1 MQSAAGSVLLP
12 RRGAIRYLADV
23 PCSPRPALG
32 RALVALVCSAPLAAQ
47 ESSHWAFCPPG
58 SQVPAAVGGAGW
70 GEQPIDRF
78 VLARLR
84 RAGRSPS
91 PEADRRTLIRR
102 VTFDLTGLPPS
113 RGEVRAF
120 VADNAPDAYER
131 LVDRLLGRPEFGE
144 HMARYWLDAVR
155 FADTNGVH
163 HDHYRELSPYR
174 DWVIRAFADNL
185 PYDELLRH
193 QLAGDLFESPTDDQ
207 QVASGFHRLHLI
219 IDVGTAL
226 PEESLARNVIDRVN
240 TFGTVFL
247 GLTVGCAQCHDHKFD
262 PITQKDYY
270 RFAAFFNNLDATPET
285 GGRRGLDFRRGLQR
299 PYIELPSA
307 EQRAARERLEGERRR
322 ADARQRAVDA
332 VAKLCP
338 MSFGGPAKKL
348 VEEAKQAVQQANKR
362 ADALTMAVPA
372 AMVMRE
378 RAEVRPT
385 HVFVRGQY
393 DQLGEAVSRGT
404 PAFLPPMRSD
414 GDVPTRADLADWLLD
429 PSHPLTA
436 RVAVNRFWQQL
447 FGVGLVRTAEDFG
460 VQGEAPSH
468 PGLLDHLAV
477 RFVRSGW
484 DVKALLRAMVTSR
497 AYRQTSAAPSDDYRA
512 DPDNRL
518 LARGSRFRMDAE
530 MIRDQ
535 LLASSGLLNPERFGK
550 SVKPPQPDGIWKS
563 VTLPSSFP
571 RTYAAD
577 TGDKIVR
584 RSLYTFW
591 KRGLPPPQMTILNA
605 PTRESCVVRR
615 ERTNTPL
622 QSLLLLNE
630 PEYQRAAR
638 HLALRALEAEQDEGA
653 RLAFVFETI
662 TSHLPDEDEQALLRG
677 ALQQLRADYEQ
688 RPEHAAA
695 ACMGV
700 ALPRGVTAAELAA
713 WSLLTSAVYNLDVT
727 RTRQ

>member
-1 MQSAAGSVLLP
+1 
-12 RRGAIRYLADV
+12 
-23 PCSPRPALG
+23 
-32 RALVALVCSAPLAAQ
+32 
-47 ESSHWAFCPPG
+47 
-58 SQVPAAVGGAGW
+58 
-70 GEQPIDRF
+70 
-78 VLARLR
+78 
-84 RAGRSPS
+84 
-91 PEADRRTLIRR
+91 
-102 VTFDLTGLPPS
+102 
-113 RGEVRAF
+113 
-120 VADNAPDAYER
+120 
-131 LVDRLLGRPEFGE
+131 
-144 HMARYWLDAVR
+144 
-155 FADTNGVH
+155 
-163 HDHYRELSPYR
+163 
-174 DWVIRAFADNL
+174 VIRAFADNL
-185 PYDELLRH
+185 PYDDFLRH

-338 MSFGGPAKKL
+338 TSFGGPAKKL

-497 AYRQTSAAPSDDYRA
+497 AYRQTSAAPSEDYRA

-677 ALQQLRADYEQ
+677 SLQQLRADYEQ

-700 ALPRGVTAAELAA
+700 ALPRGVTAPELAA

>member
-23 PCSPRPALG
+23 PCSPRLALG

-84 RAGRSPS
+84 RAGRAPS

-185 PYDELLRH
+185 PYDDFLRH

-497 AYRQTSAAPSDDYRA
+497 AYRQTSAAPSEDYRA

>member
-1 MQSAAGSVLLP
+1 
-12 RRGAIRYLADV
+12 
-23 PCSPRPALG
+23 
-32 RALVALVCSAPLAAQ
+32 
-47 ESSHWAFCPPG
+47 
-58 SQVPAAVGGAGW
+58 
-70 GEQPIDRF
+70 
-78 VLARLR
+78 
-84 RAGRSPS
+84 
-91 PEADRRTLIRR
+91 
-102 VTFDLTGLPPS
+102 
-113 RGEVRAF
+113 
-120 VADNAPDAYER
+120 
-131 LVDRLLGRPEFGE
+131 
-144 HMARYWLDAVR
+144 
-155 FADTNGVH
+155 
-163 HDHYRELSPYR
+163 
-174 DWVIRAFADNL
+174 
-185 PYDELLRH
+185 
-193 QLAGDLFESPTDDQ
+193 
-207 QVASGFHRLHLI
+207 
-219 IDVGTAL
+219 
-226 PEESLARNVIDRVN
+226 
-240 TFGTVFL
+240 
-247 GLTVGCAQCHDHKFD
+247 
-262 PITQKDYY
+262 
-270 RFAAFFNNLDATPET
+270 
-285 GGRRGLDFRRGLQR
+285 
-299 PYIELPSA
+299 
-307 EQRAARERLEGERRR
+307 
-322 ADARQRAVDA
+322 
-332 VAKLCP
+332 
-338 MSFGGPAKKL
+338 
-348 VEEAKQAVQQANKR
+348 
-362 ADALTMAVPA
+362 
-372 AMVMRE
+372 
-378 RAEVRPT
+378 
-385 HVFVRGQY
+385 
-393 DQLGEAVSRGT
+393 
-404 PAFLPPMRSD
+404 MRSD

-677 ALQQLRADYEQ
+677 SLQQLRADYEQ

-700 ALPRGVTAAELAA
+700 ALPRGVTAPELAA